1 MRKGNEPELPVMR
14 VAFLITPS
22 YEQRSDIP
30 EHPASVH
37 DHDVLHARLTEA
49 GYDFEIIDVPSV
61 QEPEVWFG
69 EALGRT
75 GLGAEDPLLIYISAC
90 SHLDEAGEI
99 SIELDLPP
107 ADGPRRLPLARI
119 RAAIARHGVR
129 SAAVVLE
136 LIHDGET
143 NTVLSTEHVAA
154 VRRVFAPELS
164 GYSML
169 CSVRSREQ
177 AATSSRG
184 PSPFTSLWLKSM
196 ASEDARN
203 KVGVVLISRVMEV
216 MRADPDLYTD
226 VPCFS
231 LVAGRRDLKV
241 FSSTSPSLVPPAP
254 SSSRL
259 SRPSSPLPVVKVDE
273 VFVEGDALLESGDLE
288 AATKAYK
295 KVLLLLGGDKSTQRA
310 SAYVRLAGI
319 KVTQAKHREAALSY
333 RKALDIEPKH
343 AEALGQLAK
352 VLRAEGEFAE
362 AAKVRQRLLDV
373 VEDDQ
378 RRFEVLL
385 CLAEDHEKAK
395 NLEGTIEALEDARS
409 VAPEDTAVLA
419 RLAQVYDA
427 ARKPDKVVD
436 IKIAIAELK
445 SQPEEVARSL
455 VVAGDFAAERAGD
468 IERALLIWEDALDRD
483 PLTPRA
489 FDAIAKHWLDQGDL
503 RAFEKVLLGQTVRLD
518 KAGAHA
524 AEAEVWRELAA
535 LRIDKL
541 RDLGGAIEALDRC
554 VDRIPTDVEARVALA
569 ELLAKAGELEAAIM
583 SLEIA
588 AWHAPGRA
596 ETYRFLHQLL
606 VKAGRVDQAYHCTAA
621 LVLLEEADLDEQLF
635 YEQYHPAYRV
645 SPTRSLDDA
654 GWRKLYP
661 VGQDENVG
669 AILDLVA
676 PHAIEHKLEL
686 LDKGGMLP
694 ELDPEARQDPE
705 KSTVSL
711 TRTFVWASTV
721 LDVPLPEIYVGDAVP
736 GGIAAVPAEIPTA
749 LVGRTVL
756 SGRSL
761 KELGFLVGRDI
772 TYFRPA
778 HYILIL
784 YSSLKDLTALFLASV
799 CVVRPDH
806 AVPEGSRRE
815 IHALTKFI
823 RKRLSEE
830 ELARLQE
837 AVDRFEAEGV
847 RADLVGWA
855 RSIEVAATRAGLLLC
870 GDLSVVHEVL
880 AGDDRSVGDLT
891 SGDRIKDL
899 LPFSVSETYAEIRRD
914 LGVSLG

>member
-1 MRKGNEPELPVMR
+1 MR
-14 VAFLITPS
+14 VAFLITPP

-30 EHPASVH
+30 EHPTAVH

-49 GYDFEIIDVPSV
+49 GYDFNVTDVPAA
-61 QEPEVWFG
+61 QAPDAWLG
-69 EALGRT
+69 EALGRL
-75 GLGAEDPLLIYISAC
+75 GLGAEDPLLLYISAC
-90 SHLDEAGEI
+90 SHLDEAGEL
-99 SIELDLPP
+99 SIELDH
-107 ADGPRRLPLARI
+107 ASDDAPRRMPLARV
-119 RAAIARHGVR
+119 RAAISQHGVR

-136 LIHDGET
+136 LIHEGET

-177 AATSSRG
+177 ASSASRG

-196 ASEDARN
+196 ASDDARN
-203 KVGVVLISRVMEV
+203 KVGVVLISRVMDV

-241 FSSTSPSLVPPAP
+241 FSSTSPSLVPAGPP
-254 SSSRL
+254 SSRL
-259 SRPSSPLPVVKVDE
+259 SRPSNSMPAVKVDD
-273 VFVEGDALLESGDLE
+273 VFIEGDELLEAGDLE

-319 KVTQAKHREAALSY
+319 KVTQTKHREAALSY
-333 RKALDIEPKH
+333 RKALDIEPEH
-343 AEALGQLAK
+343 PEALDQLAK

-362 AAKVRQRLLDV
+362 AARVRQRLLDV
-373 VEDDQ
+373 VDDE

-385 CLAEDHEKAK
+385 SLAEDHEKAK
-395 NLEGTIEALEDARS
+395 NLKGTIRALEDARS
-409 VAPEDTAVLA
+409 VSPEDTGVLA

-427 ARKPDKVVD
+427 ARQPDKVVD

-455 VVAGDFAAERAGD
+455 VVAGDFAAERAND

-489 FDAIAKHWLDQGDL
+489 FDAIAKHWLDKGDL
-503 RAFEKVLLGQTVRLD
+503 RAFEKTLLGQTVRLD

-524 AEAEVWRELAA
+524 AEAQVWREVAA

-541 RDLGGAIEALDRC
+541 HNLGGAIEALDRC
-554 VDRIPTDVEARVALA
+554 VDRIPTDVEARVGLA
-569 ELLAKAGELEAAIM
+569 ELLAQAEEVEAAIM

-596 ETYRFLHQLL
+596 ETYRFMHQLL
-606 VKAGRVDQAYHCTAA
+606 VKAGRVDQAYHCAAA
-621 LVLLEEADLDEQLF
+621 LMLLDEADLDEQLF
-635 YEQYHPAYRV
+635 YEQYHPAYRA
-645 SPTRSLDDA
+645 SPTRSLDAD

-661 VGQDENVG
+661 MGQDENVG

-676 PHAIEHKLEL
+676 PHAIEYKLEL
-686 LDKGGMLP
+686 LDKEGMLP

-721 LDVPLPEIYVGDAVP
+721 LDLPLPEIYIGDEVP
-736 GGIAAVPAEIPTA
+736 GGIAAVPAEMPTA
-749 LVGRTVL
+749 LVGKSVL
-756 SGRSL
+756 SGKNL

-772 TYFRPA
+772 AYFRPA

-784 YSSLKDLTALFLASV
+784 YSSLKELTALFLASV
-799 CVVRPDH
+799 CVVRRDH
-806 AVPEGSRRE
+806 AVPEGSKRE
-815 IHALTKFI
+815 INALTKFI
-823 RKRLSEE
+823 RNRLSEDE
-830 ELARLQE
+830 KARLDE

-870 GDLSVVHEVL
+870 GDLGVVDAILSE
-880 AGDDRSVGDLT
+880 DDRSVGDLT
-891 SGDRIKDL
+891 STDRIQDL
-899 LPFSVSETYAEIRRD
+899 LPFSVSEIYSEIRRD
-914 LGVSLG
+914 LGVAVG